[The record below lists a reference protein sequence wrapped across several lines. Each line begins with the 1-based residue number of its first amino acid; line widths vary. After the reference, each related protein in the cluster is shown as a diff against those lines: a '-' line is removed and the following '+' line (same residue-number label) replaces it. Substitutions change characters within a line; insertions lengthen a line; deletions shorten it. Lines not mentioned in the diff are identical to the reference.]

1 MLTNDEISLMHLVNV
16 PCVIKHMKLVNVS
29 KAPLLEEEINGIAL
43 KSAIQ
48 SWRTWEDNF
57 SNTN

>member
-1 MLTNDEISLMHLVNV
+1 MLTNDEIYLMHLVNV
-16 PCVIKHMKLVNVS
+16 PCVIKHMRLVNVS

-48 SWRTWEDNF
+48 S
-57 SNTN
+57 

>member
-1 MLTNDEISLMHLVNV
+1 MLTNDEIYLMHLVNV
-16 PCVIKHMKLVNVS
+16 PCVMKLVSVS
-29 KAPLLEEEINGIAL
+29 KALLLEEEINGIAL

-57 SNTN
+57 LNAN